1 MYPIPVSALPVSG
14 TMGLISAISLHY
26 VRLWLAKDI
35 YNPSKSP
42 FDKGDFWVVYSIH
55 YVRLWLAK
63 DIYNP
68 SKSPFDKGDFW
79 VVYSIHYVRLWFT
92 KDIYNP
98 SKSPFIRETFGSSIA
113 STTFRLWLA
122 NNICR
127 LTTITT
133 DYYTNLRGSEG
144 VAPPNYGAKLYYF

>member
-14 TMGLISAISLHY
+14 TMGLISAAALHY

-55 YVRLWLAK
+55 YV
-63 DIYNP
+63 
-68 SKSPFDKGDFW
+68 
-79 VVYSIHYVRLWFT
+79 
-92 KDIYNP
+92 
-98 SKSPFIRETFGSSIA
+98 
-113 STTFRLWLA
+113 RLWLA

>member
-1 MYPIPVSALPVSG
+1 MA
-14 TMGLISAISLHY
+14 
-26 VRLWLAKDI
+26 AKDI

-55 YVRLWLAK
+55 YVRLWLA
-63 DIYNP
+63 
-68 SKSPFDKGDFW
+68 
-79 VVYSIHYVRLWFT
+79 
-92 KDIYNP
+92 
-98 SKSPFIRETFGSSIA
+98 
-113 STTFRLWLA
+113 

-144 VAPPNYGAKLYYF
+144 VAPLNYGAKLYYF

>member
-1 MYPIPVSALPVSG
+1 
-14 TMGLISAISLHY
+14 MGLISAAALHY
-26 VRLWLAKDI
+26 VRLWFAKDI

-55 YVRLWLAK
+55 YVRLRFAK

-68 SKSPFDKGDFW
+68 SKSPFDKGDFC
-79 VVYSIHYVRLWFT
+79 VVYSIHYV
-92 KDIYNP
+92 
-98 SKSPFIRETFGSSIA
+98 
-113 STTFRLWLA
+113 RLWLA

-133 DYYTNLRGSEG
+133 DYYTNL
-144 VAPPNYGAKLYYF
+144 